1 MRFMQFAGGIAGE
14 IETAIETL
22 PLVDHHVHGALAADV
37 DRATFEVMITE
48 GSLPT
53 PPWMTQFDSQVGFSI
68 RRWCAP
74 LLDLAPHCPA
84 EEYLARRDELGN
96 AEVNRRL
103 LAAAGVDRF
112 LIETGYQGEATVGIE
127 QMAAVSGRPVHEVVR
142 LEAVA
147 EEAAREVAG
156 LDGSGSAGYDAAG
169 YVETVRERLAGHAA
183 TAVGFKSIV
192 AYRHG
197 FDVDPSRPT
206 DAEVQR
212 AVDAWLREVSA
223 TGVARVADPVLL
235 RFLLWEAVDLGKPLQ
250 LHVGYG
256 DADLDLH
263 RSNPLLLTPWLRQI
277 QGRGVDVLLL
287 HCYPFHREAGYLAQV
302 FPHVYFDVGLALNY
316 VGARSV
322 AVVAESLELAPFAKQ
337 LYSSDAWGP
346 AELHYLGALNWRRA
360 MTRILGQWID
370 DGDWSLDDA
379 TRVATMI
386 GRTNAL
392 RVYGLPTD

>member
-1 MRFMQFAGGIAGE
+1 MVNVVKL
-14 IETAIETL
+14 TDAIGAL
-22 PLVDHHVHGALAADV
+22 PLVDHHVHGALAAAV
-37 DRATFEVMITE
+37 DRSTFEVMITE
-48 GSLPT
+48 SSVPAPSGT
-53 PPWMTQFDSQVGFSI
+53 THFDSQVGFSI

-74 LLDLAPHCPA
+74 LLDLAAHRSP

-103 LAAAGVDRF
+103 LAAAGVDRY
-112 LIETGYQGEATVGIE
+112 LIETGYQGDATLGLQ
-127 QMAAVSGRPVHEVVR
+127 QMADASRRPVHEVVR

-147 EEAAREVAG
+147 EAVAR
-156 LDGSGSAGYDAAG
+156 SGADAA
-169 YVETVRERLAGHAA
+169 EFAATVRERLAAHAS

-197 FDVDPSRPT
+197 FDVDPSRPS
-206 DAEVQR
+206 DAEVVR
-212 AVDAWLREVSA
+212 AADRWLREVGT
-223 TGVARVADPVLL
+223 TGTARVADPVLL
-235 RFLLWEAVDLGKPLQ
+235 RFLLWQAVDLGKPLQ

-263 RSNPLLLTPWLRQI
+263 RSNPLLLTEWLRQV
-277 QGRGVDVLLL
+277 QGRLDVLLL

-302 FPHVYFDVGLALNY
+302 YPHVYFDVGLALNY
-316 VGARSV
+316 VGARST

-360 MTRILGQWID
+360 MTRILGQWVD
-370 DGDWSLDDA
+370 DGEWALDDA
-379 TRVATMI
+379 VRVATMI
-386 GRTNAL
+386 GSTNAR
-392 RVYGLPTD
+392 RVYGLPES

>member
-1 MRFMQFAGGIAGE
+1 MIRMEHNDSAGSQGRLAA
-14 IETAIETL
+14 AIEAL
-22 PLVDHHVHGALAADV
+22 PLVDHHVHGALAGDV
-37 DRATFEVMITE
+37 DRAAFEVMITE
-48 GSLPT
+48 SSVPT

-74 LLDLAPHCPA
+74 LLDLAPPCSA
-84 EEYLARRDELGN
+84 EEYLARRHELGN

-103 LAAAGVDRF
+103 LAAANVDRY
-112 LIETGYQGEATVGIE
+112 LIETGYQGDATLGIE
-127 QMAAVSGRPVHEVVR
+127 QMVAAGGRPVHEVVR

-147 EEAAREVAG
+147 EDVARE
-156 LDGSGSAGYDAAG
+156 DPDAAG
-169 YVETVRERLAGHAA
+169 YAAAVRERLARQAT

-206 DAEVQR
+206 DAEVRQAADR
-212 AVDAWLREVSA
+212 WLREVGR
-223 TGVARVADPVLL
+223 TGAARLADPVLL
-235 RFLLWEAVDLGKPLQ
+235 RFLLWEAVDLGRPLQ

-277 QGRGVDVLLL
+277 SDRGVDVLLL

-316 VGARSV
+316 VGARSA

-346 AELHYLGALNWRRA
+346 AELHFLGALNWRRA
-360 MTRILGQWID
+360 MTRILGEWVA
-370 DGDWSLDDA
+370 DGDWTLDDA

-386 GRTNAL
+386 GCTNAR
-392 RVYGLPTD
+392 RVYGLPAS

>member
-1 MRFMQFAGGIAGE
+1 MVTVEHNSGPLASGRLTA
-14 IETAIETL
+14 AIEAL
-22 PLVDHHVHGALAADV
+22 PLIDHHVHGALAAGV

-48 GSLPT
+48 SSVPAPAGT
-53 PPWMTQFDSQVGFSI
+53 THFDSQVGFSI

-74 LLDLAPHCPA
+74 LLDLAPHCSA

-103 LAAAGVDRF
+103 LGAANVDRY
-112 LIETGYQGEATVGIE
+112 LIETGYQGDATLGIE
-127 QMAAVSGRPVHEVVR
+127 QMEAVSGRPVHEVVR

-147 EEAAREVAG
+147 EEVAREGGAS
-156 LDGSGSAGYDAAG
+156 DGYA
-169 YVETVRERLAGHAA
+169 ETVRERLASRAA
-183 TAVGFKSIV
+183 TAVGFKSII

-197 FDVDPSRPT
+197 FDVDPSRPS
-206 DAEVQR
+206 DGEVQR
-212 AVDAWLREVSA
+212 AADRWLREVST
-223 TGVARVADPVLL
+223 TGEARVADPVLL

-263 RSNPLLLTPWLRQI
+263 RSNPLLLTPWLRQVQQRNI
-277 QGRGVDVLLL
+277 DVLLL

-316 VGARSV
+316 VGARST

-360 MTRILGQWID
+360 MTRILGQWVE
-370 DGDWSLDDA
+370 DGEWMLDDA
-379 TRVATMI
+379 ARVATMI
-386 GRTNAL
+386 GSTNAR
-392 RVYGLPTD
+392 RVYGLPAS

>member
-1 MRFMQFAGGIAGE
+1 
-14 IETAIETL
+14 
-22 PLVDHHVHGALAADV
+22 
-37 DRATFEVMITE
+37 
-48 GSLPT
+48 
-53 PPWMTQFDSQVGFSI
+53 
-68 RRWCAP
+68 
-74 LLDLAPHCPA
+74 
-84 EEYLARRDELGN
+84 
-96 AEVNRRL
+96 
-103 LAAAGVDRF
+103 
-112 LIETGYQGEATVGIE
+112 
-127 QMAAVSGRPVHEVVR
+127 VHEVVR

-147 EEAAREVAG
+147 EEVAREGA
-156 LDGSGSAGYDAAG
+156 DAAG
-169 YVETVRERLAGHAA
+169 YAATVRERLARHAT

-197 FDVDPSRPT
+197 FDVEPSRPT

-212 AVDAWLREVSA
+212 AADSWLREVSA
-223 TGVARVADPVLL
+223 TGTARVADPVLL

-263 RSNPLLLTPWLRQI
+263 RSNPLLLTPWLRLI
-277 QGRGVDVLLL
+277 QDRSIDVLLL

-316 VGARSV
+316 VGARSA

-360 MTRILGQWID
+360 MTRILGQWVDDGEWAID
-370 DGDWSLDDA
+370 DA
-379 TRVATMI
+379 ARIATMI
-386 GRTNAL
+386 GCTNAR
-392 RVYGLPTD
+392 RVYGLPES

>member
-1 MRFMQFAGGIAGE
+1 ME
-14 IETAIETL
+14 KLTDAIEKL
-22 PLVDHHVHGALAADV
+22 PLVDHHVHGALAGAV

-48 GSLPT
+48 SSVPAPAGT
-53 PPWMTQFDSQVGFSI
+53 THFDSQVGFSI

-74 LLDLAPHCPA
+74 LLDLAPHCSP

-96 AEVNRRL
+96 DEVNRRL
-103 LAAAGVDRF
+103 LAATGVDRY
-112 LIETGYQGEATVGIE
+112 LIETGYQGDATLGLQ
-127 QMAAVSGRPVHEVVR
+127 QMATAGRRPVHEVVR

-147 EEAAREVAG
+147 EEVAR
-156 LDGSGSAGYDAAG
+156 SGADAAG
-169 YVETVRERLAGHAA
+169 FAATVRERLADSAT

-197 FDVDPSRPT
+197 FDVDPSRPA
-206 DAEVQR
+206 DVEVAR
-212 AVDAWLREVSA
+212 AADRWLREVGT
-223 TGVARVADPVLL
+223 TGTARVADPVLL
-235 RFLLWEAVDLGKPLQ
+235 RFLLWQAVDLGRPLQ

-263 RSNPLLLTPWLRQI
+263 RSNPLLLTEWLRQV
-277 QGRGVDVLLL
+277 QGRLDVLLL

-316 VGARSV
+316 VGARST

-360 MTRILGQWID
+360 MTRILGQWVD
-370 DGDWSLDDA
+370 DGEWSLDDA
-379 TRVATMI
+379 VRVATMI
-386 GRTNAL
+386 GSTNAR
-392 RVYGLPTD
+392 RVYGLPES

>member
-1 MRFMQFAGGIAGE
+1 MRSAGSPAGE
-14 IETAIETL
+14 ITTAIDTL

-37 DRATFEVMITE
+37 DRATFEMMITE
-48 GSLPT
+48 SSAPM
-53 PPWMTQFDSQVGFSI
+53 PAWMTQFDSQVGFSI

-84 EEYLARRDELGN
+84 EEYLARRHELGN

-103 LAAAGVDRF
+103 LTAANVDRF
-112 LIETGYQGEATVGIE
+112 LIETGYQGDATLGTE
-127 QMAAVSGRPVHEVVR
+127 QMAIASGRPVHEVVR

-147 EEAAREVAG
+147 EELAREGVS
-156 LDGSGSAGYDAAG
+156 SGGYGAAGYGAAG
-169 YVETVRERLAGHAA
+169 YVDAVRERLAGHAA
-183 TAVGFKSIV
+183 TAVGFKSII

-197 FDVDPSRPT
+197 FDVDPTRPA

-212 AVDAWLREVSA
+212 AVDGWLREVSS

-235 RFLLWEAVDLGKPLQ
+235 RFLLWEAVGLSKPLQ

-263 RSNPLLLTPWLRQI
+263 RSNPLLLTPWLREI
-277 QGRGVDVLLL
+277 QQRSVDVLLL
-287 HCYPFHREAGYLAQV
+287 HCYPYHREAGYVAQV

-316 VGARSV
+316 VGARGP

-360 MTRILGQWID
+360 MTRILGQWVD
-370 DGDWSLDDA
+370 DGQWSFDDA
-379 TRVATMI
+379 VRVATMI
-386 GRTNAL
+386 GSTNAR
-392 RVYGLPTD
+392 RVYGLPAS

>member
-1 MRFMQFAGGIAGE
+1 MTRMEHNNVDRSRSLLAA
-14 IETAIETL
+14 AIEAL
-22 PLVDHHVHGALAADV
+22 PLVDHHVHGALATGV

-48 GSLPT
+48 GSVPT
-53 PPWMTQFDSQVGFSI
+53 PAWMTQFDSQVGFSI

-74 LLDLAPHCPA
+74 LLDLAPHSSA

-103 LAAAGVDRF
+103 LAAAKVDRY
-112 LIETGYQGEATVGIE
+112 LIETGYQGDATLGIE
-127 QMAAVSGRPVHEVVR
+127 QMAAASGRPVHEVVR

-147 EEAAREVAG
+147 EEVAREGAG
-156 LDGSGSAGYDAAG
+156 AAG
-169 YVETVRERLAGHAA
+169 YAEAVRERLARHAT

-197 FDVDPSRPT
+197 FDIDPSRPT
-206 DAEVQR
+206 DAEVHR
-212 AVDAWLREVSA
+212 AADSWLREVGG
-223 TGVARVADPVLL
+223 TGTARVADPVLL

-263 RSNPLLLTPWLRQI
+263 RSNPLLLTPWLRQV

-316 VGARSV
+316 VGARSA

-360 MTRILGQWID
+360 MTRILGEWVE
-370 DGDWSLDDA
+370 DGEWTVSDA
-379 TRVATMI
+379 VRVATMI
-386 GRTNAL
+386 GSVNAR
-392 RVYGLPTD
+392 RVYGLPAS